1 MSDSRI
7 NERVKNARL
16 AVDRARTP
24 EAPVKARKDLAH
36 ALRLK
41 DQWKGTWR

>member
-1 MSDSRI
+1 MSDSKI
-7 NERVKNARL
+7 DKRVKNARL

-24 EAPVKARKDLAH
+24 EAHLKARKDLAH

-41 DQWKGTWR
+41 DQWKATRR

>member
-1 MSDSRI
+1 MADSKI
-7 NERVKNARL
+7 DKRVKNARL

-24 EAPVKARKDLAH
+24 EAQVKARKDLAH

-41 DQWKGTWR
+41 DQWKATRR